1 MRRRAAMALITA
13 GALGLIAATMA
24 LAGSGSAS
32 AAPAGQFTS
41 VTIGPAG
48 YGGNAI
54 AAGPDGNMWFT
65 DNASN
70 AIGRITPG
78 GAVASFPV
86 PTSTTLSSGPGLF
99 SLAAGPDGNM
109 WFTEF
114 YGNMIGRIT
123 PAGEVTTFA
132 VPTPAGAQ
140 SGMAPYGIAAGP
152 DGNLWFTMD
161 FANAI
166 GRITPAGVIT
176 QFPIPAPGSSG
187 STPIVPSTN
196 CVMCGY
202 LITAGPDGALWFT
215 IPSASRIGRIT
226 VDGVVT
232 SYPVPTTPPAATV
245 ANPISVG
252 DITAGSDGNLWFTEP
267 NDNQVGRMTPAG
279 AITEFSIPTSAA
291 TPTMM
296 TQGPLGS
303 LWLTEPGANALA
315 QITVSGAITQVPIP
329 TAGSDATDLAAGAD
343 GSMWFTNVVGAPP
356 ADVLQIASVGTGAGA
371 ILSAQVTGH
380 ATVGSPLTCKV
391 SNTSGWAVSKVR
403 FQWLRGGRAVSGQTG
418 RTFTPDRRD
427 VRATVACRVAVT
439 YAPMLTQL
447 GATSSAVRVQR

>member
-1 MRRRAAMALITA
+1 MRRQAVKHSVTASVLSLIAAAMAV
-13 GALGLIAATMA
+13 
-24 LAGSGSAS
+24 AGSSSAS

-48 YGGNAI
+48 VGGNAI
-54 AAGPDGNMWFT
+54 ASGPDGNVWFT

-70 AIGRITPG
+70 AIDRITPG
-78 GAVASFPV
+78 GAVTSFPV
-86 PTSTTLSSGPGLF
+86 PTVAALQSGPGMF

-114 YGNMIGRIT
+114 FGNRIGRIT
-123 PAGEVTTFA
+123 PAGAVTTFA

-140 SGMAPYGIAAGP
+140 SGMAPFGITAGP
-152 DGNLWFTMD
+152 DGNVWFTMD

-187 STPIVPSTN
+187 STPIVASTD

-215 IPSASRIGRIT
+215 IPAASRIGRIT
-226 VDGVVT
+226 VEGVVT
-232 SYPVPTTPPAATV
+232 SYAVPTTPPAANV

-279 AITEFSIPTSAA
+279 AITEFSVPTAAA
-291 TPTMM
+291 TPTMI
-296 TQGPLGS
+296 TPGPLGS
-303 LWLTEPGANALA
+303 LWFTEPGANGLA

-329 TAGSDATDLAAGAD
+329 TVSSDATDLAAGAD
-343 GSMWFTNVVGAPP
+343 GSVWFTNVVGAPP
-356 ADVLQIASVGTGAGA
+356 ADTLQVASVGSGASALLG
-371 ILSAQVTGH
+371 AQVTGP
-380 ATVGSPLTCKV
+380 AKAGSPLTCKAV
-391 SNTSGWAVSKVR
+391 NTSGWAVSKVR
-403 FQWLRGGRAVSGQTG
+403 FQWMRGGRAITGQTG
-418 RTFTPDRRD
+418 KTFIPGRRD
-427 VRATVACRVAVT
+427 VLAQISCRVAVT

-447 GATSSAVRVQR
+447 GATSSVVRVRR